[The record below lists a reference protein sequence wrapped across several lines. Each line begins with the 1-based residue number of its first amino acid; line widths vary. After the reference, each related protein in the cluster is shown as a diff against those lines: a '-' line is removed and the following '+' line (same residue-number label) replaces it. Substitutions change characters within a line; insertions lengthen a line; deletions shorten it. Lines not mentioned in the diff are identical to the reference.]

1 MKNLYTPLLSIGF
14 AATGVATPWLDCGG
28 CDWSAE
34 LTAPTRLIWEIGD
47 DDVYHGDHHP
57 APTPAIDK
65 TAGTESG
72 ELNEIGGIFYI
83 TMDGIE
89 YELDDIHYSYNV
101 ISYSTLNLG
110 AICSIGLYIG
120 IAQRR
125 RNFALFMHCWWNIW
139 IRIGD

>member
-47 DDVYHGDHHP
+47 DDVYHGDHP

-65 TAGTESG
+65 TAGAESD

-101 ISYSTLNLG
+101 ISYSIGGIIKFRCNLQYWLVYWH
-110 AICSIGLYIG
+110 CSEETQFRIIH
-120 IAQRR
+120 
-125 RNFALFMHCWWNIW
+125 ALLVEHL
-139 IRIGD
+139 D